1 MPKLPQVSGKRCI
14 DALKRAGF
22 REVRH
27 ESSHVYVRR
36 DDPFA
41 QISVP
46 DHKTL
51 KKGTLHKIIRQAGL
65 TVEEFIEL
73 L

>member
-14 DALKRAGF
+14 DALKQIGF
-22 REVRH
+22 NEVRR
-27 ESSHVYVRR
+27 ESSHIYVRR

-51 KKGTLHKIIRQAGL
+51 KKAHCVKLSGRRD
-65 TVEEFIEL
+65 
-73 L
+73 